1 MAVRETD
8 AITVA
13 PAAKVS
19 GSVGLTPYNSFASN
33 WLAAIEP
40 AEPMATPCPI
50 VQRAGQ
56 PAIRYSSGMTRSGER
71 GAVASSRA

>member
-1 MAVRETD
+1 
-8 AITVA
+8 
-13 PAAKVS
+13 
-19 GSVGLTPYNSFASN
+19 
-33 WLAAIEP
+33 LAAIEP